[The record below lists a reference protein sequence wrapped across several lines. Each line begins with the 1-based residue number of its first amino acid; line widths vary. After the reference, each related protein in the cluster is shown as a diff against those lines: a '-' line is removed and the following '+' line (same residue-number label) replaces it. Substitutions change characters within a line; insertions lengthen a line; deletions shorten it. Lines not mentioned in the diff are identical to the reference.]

1 MVLDLVPY
9 FSGNLANYPT
19 IILAEMIEIIKE
31 LIDADFERHAAF
43 PTQQTVEAATLMCIK
58 LERTVTALFSCP
70 L

>member
-1 MVLDLVPY
+1 
-9 FSGNLANYPT
+9 
-19 IILAEMIEIIKE
+19 MIEIIKE

-43 PTQQTVEAATLMCIK
+43 PTQQIVEAATQMRIE